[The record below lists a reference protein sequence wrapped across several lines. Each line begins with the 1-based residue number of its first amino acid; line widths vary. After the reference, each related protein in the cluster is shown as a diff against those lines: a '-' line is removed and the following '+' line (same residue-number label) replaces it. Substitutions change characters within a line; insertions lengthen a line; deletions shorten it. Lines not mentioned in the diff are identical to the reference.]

1 MSRKIEDKTYLNYL
15 MQSLNVDD
23 LKQICRDFDIRG
35 FSKWKKVELI
45 ENILS
50 FLSEEE
56 QKELIKEKELEIISD
71 SLDLAIKK
79 IKGIERE
86 KISAIRIVNE
96 KEHLVEMDFEG
107 FNWKNSSYL
116 AINPKNIEN
125 PERDCD
131 CRIGANMGFC
141 SHFWVGFILSLKRNY
156 FQLKDWT
163 LTILPED
170 FEKKIQSIEI
180 SAILSEQDKA
190 KAEVLTL
197 VDASSED
204 AELMKHLDQSITI
217 YVGEIVKMEKKQ
229 QQFQDIVTNYYL
241 GALNNVRFGPRIQKK
256 SDFKEEE
263 LETIDELN
271 IRISEKLFEE
281 LNLKKGDKIT
291 TNGKL
296 TRDDFLKLYVVK
308 NIRKITKIKD

>member
-15 MQSLNVDD
+15 LQSLNLDD
-23 LKQICRDFDIRG
+23 LKQICRNFNIKG

-56 QKELIKEKELEIISD
+56 QKELINEKQLDIISN
-71 SLDLAIKK
+71 SMDLAIKK

-86 KISAIRIVNE
+86 KLSAIRIVNE
-96 KEHLVEMDFEG
+96 EEHLVEIDFEG
-107 FNWKNSSYL
+107 FNWNSSSYL
-116 AINPKNIEN
+116 AINPQNIDN

-170 FEKKIQSIEI
+170 FEKKIQNIEI
-180 SAILSEQDKA
+180 SVILGEQD

-197 VDASSED
+197 VDTSSED
-204 AELMKHLDQSITI
+204 AELIKHLDQSITV
-217 YVGEIVKMEKKQ
+217 YEGELVKMEKKQ

-241 GALNNVRFGPRIQKK
+241 GALNDVRFGPRIQKK

-263 LETIDELN
+263 IETIDELN

-281 LNLKKGDKIT
+281 LNLREGDKIT

-308 NIRKITKIKD
+308 NIRKITKIND

>member
-15 MQSLNVDD
+15 LQSLNVDD
-23 LKQICRDFDIRG
+23 LKQICRDFNIKG
-35 FSKWKKVELI
+35 FSKWKKGELI

-56 QKELIKEKELEIISD
+56 QKELIKEMELVIVSN

-86 KISAIRIVNE
+86 KVSAIRIANE
-96 KEHLVEMDFEG
+96 EEHLIELDFDG
-107 FNWKNSSYL
+107 FNWNSSSYL
-116 AINPKNIEN
+116 AINPQNIDN

-170 FEKKIQSIEI
+170 FEKKIQNIEI
-180 SAILSEQDKA
+180 SVILSEQDKA
-190 KAEVLTL
+190 EAEVLTL

-204 AELMKHLDQSITI
+204 AELIKHLDQSITI
-217 YVGEIVKMEKKQ
+217 YEGEIVKMEKKQ

-241 GALNNVRFGPRIQKK
+241 GALNNIRFGPRIKKK

-263 LETIDELN
+263 IETIDELN

-281 LNLKKGDKIT
+281 LNLREGDKIT

-308 NIRKITKIKD
+308 NIRKITKIND

>member
-15 MQSLNVDD
+15 LQSLNIDD
-23 LKQICRDFDIRG
+23 LKQVCRDFNIKG
-35 FSKWKKVELI
+35 FSKWKKLELI

-50 FLSEEE
+50 LLSEEE
-56 QKELIKEKELEIISD
+56 QKELIKEKELEIITN

-86 KISAIRIVNE
+86 KISAIRIVNDE
-96 KEHLVEMDFEG
+96 DHLVEIDFEG
-107 FNWKNSSYL
+107 FNWKSSSYL
-116 AINPKNIEN
+116 AINPENIDN

-141 SHFWVGFILSLKRNY
+141 SHFWVGFILSLKRSY

-170 FEKKIQSIEI
+170 FEKKIQNIEI
-180 SAILSEQDKA
+180 SVILSEQEEPE
-190 KAEVLTL
+190 AEVLTL
-197 VDASSED
+197 IDASSDDVE
-204 AELMKHLDQSITI
+204 MIKHLDQSITI
-217 YVGEIVKMEKKQ
+217 YEGEIVKIEKKQ

-241 GALNNVRFGPRIQKK
+241 GSLNNVRFGPRIQKK

-263 LETIDELN
+263 IETIDELS
-271 IRISEKLFEE
+271 IRISEKLYEE
-281 LNLKKGDKIT
+281 IILKEGDKIT

>member
-15 MQSLNVDD
+15 LQSLNLDD
-23 LKQICRDFDIRG
+23 LKQICRNFNIKG

-56 QKELIKEKELEIISD
+56 QKELIKEKQLDIISN
-71 SLDLAIKK
+71 SMDLAIKK

-86 KISAIRIVNE
+86 KLSAIRIVNE
-96 KEHLVEMDFEG
+96 EEHLVEIDFEG
-107 FNWKNSSYL
+107 FNWNSSSYL
-116 AINPKNIEN
+116 AINPQNIDN

-170 FEKKIQSIEI
+170 FEKKIQNIEI
-180 SAILSEQDKA
+180 SVILGEQD

-197 VDASSED
+197 VDTSSED
-204 AELMKHLDQSITI
+204 AELIKHLDQSITV
-217 YVGEIVKMEKKQ
+217 YEGELVKMEKKQ

-241 GALNNVRFGPRIQKK
+241 GALNDVRFGPRIQKK

-263 LETIDELN
+263 IETIDELN

-281 LNLKKGDKIT
+281 LNLREGDKIT

-308 NIRKITKIKD
+308 NIRKITKIND

>member
-15 MQSLNVDD
+15 FQSLNLND
-23 LKQICRDFDIRG
+23 LKQICRDFNIKG
-35 FSKWKKVELI
+35 FSKWKKLELI
-45 ENILS
+45 ENILGI
-50 FLSEEE
+50 LSEEE
-56 QKELIKEKELEIISD
+56 QKELIKEKELEIISN

-86 KISAIRIVNE
+86 KVSAIRIVNE
-96 KEHLVEMDFEG
+96 EEHLVEIDFEG
-107 FNWKNSSYL
+107 FNWKSSSYL
-116 AINPKNIEN
+116 AINPENIDN

-141 SHFWVGFILSLKRNY
+141 SHFWIGFILSLKRNY
-156 FQLKDWT
+156 FQLNDWT

-170 FEKKIQSIEI
+170 IEKKIQSIEI

-190 KAEVLTL
+190 EAEVLTL
-197 VDASSED
+197 IDTSSDDVEV
-204 AELMKHLDQSITI
+204 MKYLDQSITI
-217 YVGEIVKMEKKQ
+217 YEGEIVKIEKKQ

-256 SDFKEEE
+256 SDFNEEE
-263 LETIDELN
+263 IVTIDELN
-271 IRISEKLFEE
+271 VRISEKLYEGLILRE
-281 LNLKKGDKIT
+281 GDKIT

-308 NIRKITKIKD
+308 NIRKITKISD

>member
-15 MQSLNVDD
+15 LQSLNVDD
-23 LKQICRDFDIRG
+23 LKQICRDFNIKG
-35 FSKWKKVELI
+35 FSKWKKVEII

-56 QKELIKEKELEIISD
+56 QKELIKEKELDIISD

-86 KISAIRIVNE
+86 KLSAIRIANE
-96 KEHLVEMDFEG
+96 EEHLVEIDFEG
-107 FNWKNSSYL
+107 FNWNSSSYL
-116 AINPKNIEN
+116 AINPQNIDN

-170 FEKKIQSIEI
+170 FEKKIQNIEI
-180 SAILSEQDKA
+180 SVILGEQD

-197 VDASSED
+197 VDTSSED
-204 AELMKHLDQSITI
+204 AELIKHLDQSITV
-217 YVGEIVKMEKKQ
+217 YEGELVKMEKKQ

-241 GALNNVRFGPRIQKK
+241 GALNDVRFGPRIQKK

-263 LETIDELN
+263 IETIAELN

-281 LNLKKGDKIT
+281 LNLREGDKIT

-308 NIRKITKIKD
+308 NIRKITKIND

>member
-15 MQSLNVDD
+15 LQSLNIDD
-23 LKQICRDFDIRG
+23 LKQICRDFNIKG
-35 FSKWKKVELI
+35 FSKWKKLELI

-50 FLSEEE
+50 LSSEEE
-56 QKELIKEKELEIISD
+56 QKELIKEKELEIITN

-86 KISAIRIVNE
+86 KISAIRIVNDE
-96 KEHLVEMDFEG
+96 DHLVEIDFEG
-107 FNWKNSSYL
+107 FNWKSSSYL
-116 AINPKNIEN
+116 AINPENIDN

-141 SHFWVGFILSLKRNY
+141 GHFWVGFILSLKRSY

-170 FEKKIQSIEI
+170 FEKKIQNIEI
-180 SAILSEQDKA
+180 SAILSEQEEPE
-190 KAEVLTL
+190 AEVLTL
-197 VDASSED
+197 IDASSDDVE
-204 AELMKHLDQSITI
+204 MIKHLDQSITI
-217 YVGEIVKMEKKQ
+217 YEGEIVKIEKKQ

-241 GALNNVRFGPRIQKK
+241 GSLNNVRFGPRIQKK

-263 LETIDELN
+263 IETIDELN
-271 IRISEKLFEE
+271 IRISEKLYEGII
-281 LNLKKGDKIT
+281 LKEGDKIT

>member
-1 MSRKIEDKTYLNYL
+1 
-15 MQSLNVDD
+15 
-23 LKQICRDFDIRG
+23 
-35 FSKWKKVELI
+35 
-45 ENILS
+45 
-50 FLSEEE
+50 
-56 QKELIKEKELEIISD
+56 
-71 SLDLAIKK
+71 DLAIKK

-86 KISAIRIVNE
+86 KVSAIRIANE
-96 KEHLVEMDFEG
+96 EEHLVEIDFEG
-107 FNWKNSSYL
+107 FNWNNSSYL
-116 AINPKNIEN
+116 AINPQNIDN

-170 FEKKIQSIEI
+170 FEKKIQNIEI
-180 SAILSEQDKA
+180 SAILSEKDKEEA
-190 KAEVLTL
+190 GILTL
-197 VDASSED
+197 VDTSSED
-204 AELMKHLDQSITI
+204 AELIKHLDQSITV
-217 YVGEIVKMEKKQ
+217 YEGELVKMEKKQ
-229 QQFQDIVTNYYL
+229 QQFQDIETNYYL
-241 GALNNVRFGPRIQKK
+241 GALNDVRFGPRIQKK

-263 LETIDELN
+263 IETIDELN

-281 LNLKKGDKIT
+281 LNLREGDKIT

-308 NIRKITKIKD
+308 NIRKITKIND

>member
-15 MQSLNVDD
+15 FQSLNLND
-23 LKQICRDFDIRG
+23 LKQICRDFNIKG
-35 FSKWKKVELI
+35 FSKWKKLELI
-45 ENILS
+45 ENILG

-56 QKELIKEKELEIISD
+56 QKELIKEKELEIISN

-86 KISAIRIVNE
+86 KVSAIRIVNE
-96 KEHLVEMDFEG
+96 EEHLVEIDFEG
-107 FNWKNSSYL
+107 FNWKSSSYL
-116 AINPKNIEN
+116 AINPENIDN

-141 SHFWVGFILSLKRNY
+141 SHFWIGFILSLKRNY
-156 FQLKDWT
+156 FQLNDWT

-170 FEKKIQSIEI
+170 IEKKIQSIEI

-190 KAEVLTL
+190 EAEVLTL
-197 VDASSED
+197 IDASSDDVEV
-204 AELMKHLDQSITI
+204 MKYLDQSITI
-217 YVGEIVKMEKKQ
+217 YEGEIVKIEKKQ

-256 SDFKEEE
+256 SDFNEEE
-263 LETIDELN
+263 IVTIDELN
-271 IRISEKLFEE
+271 IRISEKLYEGLILRE
-281 LNLKKGDKIT
+281 GDKIT

-308 NIRKITKIKD
+308 NIRKITKISD

>member
-15 MQSLNVDD
+15 LQSLNVGD
-23 LKQICRDFDIRG
+23 LKQICRDFNIKG
-35 FSKWKKVELI
+35 FSKWKKVEII

-56 QKELIKEKELEIISD
+56 QKELIKEKELDIISD

-86 KISAIRIVNE
+86 KLSAIRIVNE
-96 KEHLVEMDFEG
+96 EEHLVEIDFEG
-107 FNWKNSSYL
+107 FNWNSSSYL
-116 AINPKNIEN
+116 AINPQNIDN

-170 FEKKIQSIEI
+170 LEKKIQNIEI
-180 SAILSEQDKA
+180 SVISSEQDKA
-190 KAEVLTL
+190 KVEVLSL
-197 VDASSED
+197 VDTSSDD
-204 AELMKHLDQSITI
+204 AELLKRLDQSITI
-217 YVGEIVKMEKKQ
+217 YEGEIVKIEKKQ
-229 QQFQDIVTNYYL
+229 QQFQDIVTVYYL
-241 GALNNVRFGPRIQKK
+241 GALNNVRFGPRSQKK

-263 LETIDELN
+263 ISTIDQLN

-281 LNLKKGDKIT
+281 LNLKEGEKIT

-296 TRDDFLKLYVVK
+296 TRDNFLNLYVVK
-308 NIRKITKIKD
+308 NIRKITKIND

>member
-1 MSRKIEDKTYLNYL
+1 MSRKIEDKIYLNYL
-15 MQSLNVDD
+15 LQSLNLDE
-23 LKQICRDFDIRG
+23 LKQICRDFNVKG

-56 QKELIKEKELEIISD
+56 QKELIKEKELDIISN

-86 KISAIRIVNE
+86 KVRAIRIVNE
-96 KEHLVEMDFEG
+96 EEHLVEMDFEG
-107 FNWKNSSYL
+107 FNWSNSSYL
-116 AINPKNIEN
+116 AINPQNIDN

-131 CRIGANMGFC
+131 CRIGSNMGFC

-163 LTILPED
+163 LTNIPED
-170 FEKKIQSIEI
+170 FLKKIKNIEI
-180 SAILSEQDKA
+180 SVILSEKDKA
-190 KAEVLTL
+190 EAETLTL
-197 VDASSED
+197 IDTSSDD

-217 YVGEIVKMEKKQ
+217 YEGEIVKMEKKQ

-241 GALNNVRFGPRIQKK
+241 GVLNNARFGPRTQKK

-263 LETIDELN
+263 IETIDELN

-281 LNLKKGDKIT
+281 LNLREGDKIT

-296 TRDDFLKLYVVK
+296 TRDDFLKLFVV
-308 NIRKITKIKD
+308 